1 MGRSLFSL
9 DTFFL
14 VMLVLTVVLWILWAV
29 ANYIYVYGNPGFF
42 WAAMALSFV
51 PQVAATV
58 ITVLIFV
65 AKKLLA
71 EQLI

>member
-14 VMLVLTVVLWILWAV
+14 VMLVITVVLWVLWAI
-29 ANYIYVYGNPGFF
+29 ANYVYVYGNPGFF
-42 WAAMALSFV
+42 WAGVALSFV

-58 ITVLIFV
+58 ITVLILV